1 LQRRLSGGCL
11 KRGDILPF
19 FRQPLF
25 IFSRQVQNT
34 TMKVKS
40 MDHKM
45 NLYLVRHGETYLN
58 RYGKMQ
64 GWADSPLTE
73 EGKEMAIQFG
83 KSLAAVPFS
92 RVYTS
97 DLGRT
102 VETAQLILQQND
114 DHTHLEINQRKEFRE
129 SFFGSFEGEYL
140 DATWIHIAQELNL
153 PYQTLPDIFR
163 NYSLEEVMDFIKK
176 SDPFHHA
183 ESYDEIWERVEKGLS
198 EIVSKVQRNDENIL
212 LVAHGVIIRM
222 ILSKFS
228 DEFHSEVE
236 IKNCSVSVVQYSSN
250 LFKVVSMNQ

>member
-1 LQRRLSGGCL
+1 MMS
-11 KRGDILPF
+11 
-19 FRQPLF
+19 
-25 IFSRQVQNT
+25 QVI
-34 TMKVKS
+34 
-40 MDHKM
+40 

-58 RYGKMQ
+58 RYKKMQ

-73 EGKEMAIQFG
+73 EGKEKVIQSG

-114 DHTHLEINQRKEFRE
+114 DNMNLEINQRKEYRE
-129 SFFGSFEGEYL
+129 SFFGSFEGEHL
-140 DATWIHIAQELNL
+140 DATWVKIAQDLDL
-153 PYQTLPDIFR
+153 PYQTLADIFR
-163 NYSLEEVMDFIKK
+163 NYRLEEVMGFIKQ

-183 ESYDEIWERVEKGLS
+183 ESFDEIWERVEKGLS
-198 EIVSKVQRNDENIL
+198 EIVSKSQNDENIL

-228 DEFHSEVE
+228 DQFHSAME
-236 IKNCSVSVVQYSSN
+236 IKNSSVSVVQYSSN
-250 LFKVVSMNQ
+250 MFKVVSMNQ